1 MVHFQNEKGPILQVF
16 SDSKGVVKYWAM
28 CCLGYS
34 KSALEAEGDFSIT
47 TICSTWALL
56 ALGSST
62 MYYFFWVTRRSF
74 LNVTV
79 MCRLEVYLRWMVI
92 SALLL
97 YVVTSNDGVVRLKV
111 FTIVMFIEK
120 RILLRMN

>member
-47 TICSTWALL
+47 TICSTWACWHL
-56 ALGSST
+56 AAVQCTIFFGSQEDH
-62 MYYFFWVTRRSF
+62 F
-74 LNVTV
+74 
-79 MCRLEVYLRWMVI
+79 
-92 SALLL
+92 
-97 YVVTSNDGVVRLKV
+97 
-111 FTIVMFIEK
+111 
-120 RILLRMN
+120 